1 MSLACAD
8 TANRVVQKLNVG
20 HVHSWERGG
29 SRETR
34 KIKVEVIQ
42 LLFTILGG
50 RRRPFLLTQST
61 YVSYFYKKIVLD
73 FDSIVCAF
81 DGT

>member
-50 RRRPFLLTQST
+50 RRRPF
-61 YVSYFYKKIVLD
+61 Y
-73 FDSIVCAF
+73 
-81 DGT
+81 